1 MTRTLGQPGRRSSL
15 TFRIASVVV
24 LCALGARQVHADSE
38 KIAVHPLVVPEVSE
52 KEELE
57 YQKLFRAEVA
67 RREPGVAAAAQVRA
81 FLKGL
86 PHQTCVSATDL
97 DACLAQL
104 AKGIGARRAVFVS
117 LYVYPRIRFSGRV
130 VRDTG
135 ELRVSAQKEYGRK
148 PRKKANEAIRRAL
161 QDFLVAELRLG
172 KPDSQPSAQAS
183 TTAEKPPGPEEREA
197 TSSST
202 DSRQKEVMTEPVLA
216 PKEVL
221 TEPALPPPIDMPIR
235 SPETVAVGTSVEAS
249 EGWSWQKT
257 SGVSLLSAGSVATG
271 LGIYFRIQASS
282 AWSDFNSFSRQTT
295 LLSASQ
301 ISSLKSIQSRAQS
314 RQTAGNLLLIAGST
328 MAVVGATIL
337 IVDLLTKPA
346 PLSSMSVA
354 VVPYPV
360 GLSVTG
366 GF

>member
-86 PHQTCVSATDL
+86 PHQTCVSAADL
-97 DACLAQL
+97 DNCLAEL
-104 AKGIGARRAVFVS
+104 ARGIGARRALFVS
-117 LYVYPRIRFSGRV
+117 LYLYPRIRFSGRV

-148 PRKKANEAIRRAL
+148 PRKKATEAIRKAL
-161 QDFLVAELRLG
+161 QDFLVTELRLG

-183 TTAEKPPGPEEREA
+183 TTAEKPPKPEEREA

-202 DSRQKEVMTEPVLA
+202 DSRQKEVMTEPVL
-216 PKEVL
+216 PQKEVP
-221 TEPALPPPIDMPIR
+221 TEPALPSPIDIPVR
-235 SPETVAVGTSVEAS
+235 SPPPEAVGVGTSVEAS

-257 SGVSLLSAGSVATG
+257 TGVSLLAAGSVATG
-271 LGIYFRIQASS
+271 LGIYFRVQASS

-337 IVDLLTKPA
+337 
-346 PLSSMSVA
+346 
-354 VVPYPV
+354 
-360 GLSVTG
+360 
-366 GF
+366 